1 MSDLERG
8 HQDIV
13 SSIQCL
19 EYDLDFENNSSLESA
34 REMILRA
41 FCNINEPIRVRYN
54 GTSDSFF
61 TFESSRLYSAIRYVK
76 IVDSEEM
83 SD

>member
-1 MSDLERG
+1 MSDLEGG

-41 FCNINEPIRVRYN
+41 FCNIIEPIRVRTN
-54 GTSDSFF
+54 G
-61 TFESSRLYSAIRYVK
+61 ICG
-76 IVDSEEM
+76 
-83 SD
+83 